1 MKKMLAT
8 ICILLI
14 IAFNLLAQSHDN
26 SKLTGP
32 YLGQEPPGKTP
43 VVFAPGIVSSGLNEH
58 SCTFSPDGKEF
69 YFTRILNDVP
79 SIMYTSQASGF
90 WITPKAV
97 TFSGKYL
104 DRLPQMSHDGTTI
117 YFQSR
122 RPEPGHSSPGEISIW
137 ISKRNDSG
145 HWAEPKPLEAELGMK
160 NADISV
166 TVSGSGTL
174 YASGIIRL
182 HHKNGGYTKP
192 EKLIPD
198 LKGTYPFIAPDESYI
213 LFCSGKQRDL
223 AVSFRRPDDTWTEP
237 QLILQQPKP
246 FWIQGFPV
254 VSPDGRYLFFTADHD
269 IYWVSA
275 DIIERLRPSESK

>member
-1 MKKMLAT
+1 VEKVSVT

-14 IAFNLLAQSHDN
+14 IAFNLLAQSNDN

-32 YLGQEPPGKTP
+32 YLGQQPPGKTP

-79 SIMYTSQASGF
+79 SIMYTNQASSF
-90 WITPKAV
+90 WITPKV
-97 TFSGKYL
+97 VPFSGKYL
-104 DRLPQMSHDGTTI
+104 DRLPQMSPDGTTI
-117 YFQSR
+117 YFQSI
-122 RPEPGHSSPGEISIW
+122 RPGQGHNSPGEISIW
-137 ISKRNDSG
+137 VSKRNDSG
-145 HWAEPKPLEAELGMK
+145 HWLEPKPLVANLGMK
-160 NADISV
+160 NAEISV
-166 TVSGSGTL
+166 SESNIGTL
-174 YASGIIRL
+174 YSSGIIRL
-182 HHKNGGYTKP
+182 HHENGGYTKP

-223 AVSFRRPDDTWTEP
+223 VVSFHQPDDTWTEP

-246 FWIQGFPV
+246 FWIQGFPI
-254 VSPDGRYLFFTADHD
+254 VSPDGQYLFFTADHD